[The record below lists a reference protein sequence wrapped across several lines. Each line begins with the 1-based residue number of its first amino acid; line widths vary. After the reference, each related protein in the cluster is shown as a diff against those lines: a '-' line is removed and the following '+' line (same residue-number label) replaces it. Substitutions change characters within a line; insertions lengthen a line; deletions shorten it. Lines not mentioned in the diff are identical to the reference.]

1 MCYNFMGKLNC
12 LNKNKDFKRVY
23 TKGKYAA
30 SPCLVTYILKNK
42 LNFRKNTNRI
52 GITTSKKVGNA
63 VQRNRCRRIIRAAYA
78 QVNNFLVPGNDI
90 VFVARE
96 KTVKLKTQEIL
107 RDMKYQLKRL
117 EVLKYEQNN

>member
-1 MCYNFMGKLNC
+1 MGKLNC

-23 TKGKYAA
+23 AKGKFSS
-30 SPCLVTYILKNK
+30 SPCLVTYVLKNK
-42 LNFRKNTNRI
+42 LNFKKNINRI
-52 GITTSKKVGNA
+52 GITASKKVGNA
-63 VQRNRCRRIIRAAYA
+63 VQRSRCRRIIRAAYA

-96 KTVKLKTQEIL
+96 KTVKLKTQNIL

-117 EVLKYEQNN
+117 EVLEI